1 MPVSNDNANSLLN
14 RPPASKGAPEGNV
27 MNRWLAR
34 VVIAGVLVP
43 FIGCSPASQ
52 YGSWVPPS
60 TGVQADC
67 ERSGGVWRAAL

>member
-1 MPVSNDNANSLLN
+1 
-14 RPPASKGAPEGNV
+14 